1 MLNLILAIICSS
13 TIALVFKFS
22 ESSNLNRYAVTTVNY
37 AAASAVSFFQV
48 ILSGVGFPNSD
59 DFNSFF
65 SQFSNVL
72 KEAGSFDSS
81 ASKGWAVFLGL
92 LMGVFFFLAFIFYQR
107 SVRESGVGLSGAF
120 SKLGIMLPVLL
131 SMFLWGEYPFGFQ
144 WYGIALTVFAII
156 IINLPSLDA
165 KFSSMNFKFSL
176 FLLFIFGGLSEF
188 SNKIYQKYG
197 LADYKSLFLL
207 CIFFSAFILS
217 LITLFTSLKNKKPSF
232 KELFTGIA
240 VGVPNLFSSFFLIA
254 ALGTIKSSVAYP
266 VYSLGSIILITFGGI
281 IIFREKPEKKEIL
294 GIIISS
300 VAIIFLSI

>member
-1 MLNLILAIICSS
+1 MINLILAIICSS

-37 AAASAVSFFQV
+37 AAASVVSFFQV
-48 ILSGVGFPNSD
+48 IFSGTSFPDLN

-65 SQFSNVL
+65 NQLNGVF
-72 KEAGSFDSS
+72 KGSGTFDSS
-81 ASKGWAVFLGL
+81 SSKGWAVLLGIF
-92 LMGVFFFLAFIFYQR
+92 MGVFFYLAFIFYQK

-144 WYGIALTVFAII
+144 WYGIALTVVAII
-156 IINLPSLDA
+156 IINLPSFNA

-197 LADYKSLFLL
+197 IADYKSLFLL
-207 CIFFSAFILS
+207 CIFFSAFVLS
-217 LITLFTSLKNKKPSF
+217 FITLFTSLKNKKPGF
-232 KELFTGIA
+232 KELFTGVA
-240 VGVPNLFSSFFLIA
+240 VGIPNLFSSFFLIA

-281 IIFREKPEKKEIL
+281 IIFKEKPGKKEII

-300 VAIIFLSI
+300 IAILFLSF